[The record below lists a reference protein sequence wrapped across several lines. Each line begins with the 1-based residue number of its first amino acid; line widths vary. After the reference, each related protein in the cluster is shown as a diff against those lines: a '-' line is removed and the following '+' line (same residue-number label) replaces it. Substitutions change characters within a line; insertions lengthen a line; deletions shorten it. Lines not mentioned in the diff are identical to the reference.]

1 MKGFFLVGSTYDV
14 AVFALFLFQMV
25 FMDTAATI
33 PTGAMAER
41 WKFSS
46 FEYFKDAEGVRTGLS
61 PLGTRLDLYEVT
73 ATVQYEIWKGLLGRL
88 EYRHDS
94 EPEGLRDPR
103 TGLRTDRE
111 ETGHDQLGPL
121 LQLLLI
127 HE

>member
-73 ATVQYEIWKGLLGRL
+73 ATVQYEIWKGLVGRL

-94 EPEGLRDPR
+94 ANQKVFAIRAPGYVP
-103 TGLRTDRE
+103 TGKRQDTISLD
-111 ETGHDQLGPL
+111 LYYSFF
-121 LQLLLI
+121 
-127 HE
+127 

>member
-46 FEYFKDAEGVRTGLS
+46 FEYFKDAEGVRPGLS

-73 ATVQYEIWKGLLGRL
+73 ATVQYEIWKGLVGRL

-94 EPEGLRDPR
+94 ANQKVFAIRAPGYVP
-103 TGLRTDRE
+103 TGKSQDTISLD
-111 ETGHDQLGPL
+111 LYYSFF
-121 LQLLLI
+121 
-127 HE
+127 